1 MSPSVESTASTQEAR
16 SAFPVVTVSLLSV
29 LLLAFF
35 LEHVLNLG
43 ELSGL
48 LAPNVQ
54 TRVALGGLVHPNVLE
69 GGEGWR
75 LLTAPLLHADISYLV
90 LNGIAL
96 AMVGSALESLVGRTR
111 TWTLF
116 VTGALGGGAL
126 SLLLQKPGGVS
137 VGASGAVMAM
147 LAGLFIVARNLP
159 SETERS
165 RPRTAALRIL
175 VPALL
180 PLAIGSSGGTIDYAA
195 HLGGTLS
202 GALVGFLYVRGGPQ
216 AVRSGGA
223 AGRGLA
229 WAGVAVVVLA
239 LLACARQ
246 FPGYALSVDK
256 ELAWPGMLEVACRL
270 GSANACNG
278 LGSLHIRGHLV
289 PQDDEKAAALFER
302 ACQGED
308 VSGCSN
314 LARALVHGTGTPKDE
329 PRAAALFEKACAW
342 GSADS
347 CSNLG
352 ITHETSL
359 GVPRDL
365 TRAGAAYTRACELGS
380 MSGCNNLG
388 RLHQMAESGIQD
400 EDAAAALFQKACDGN
415 HWSACTNLGRM
426 LQNGTE
432 PLRNEPRAAR
442 LFEKACE
449 GEDPDGCTFLGAMH
463 QEGQGVDRDVTRAL
477 SLIEEGC
484 KRGSARGCTLL
495 GIAHLKGED
504 VARDAVKAVASYERG
519 CDGGDGLGCANLG
532 ALIAHDESSAR
543 DQSRSAELYTRAC
556 ELGHSRGCALL
567 ADLLRVGVRGVAR
580 DEARA
585 RVLYTQAC
593 REGFAPACPYAPA
606 EQQASSTVP

>member
-1 MSPSVESTASTQEAR
+1 VRSVASTQEAH

-54 TRVALGGLVHPNVLE
+54 TLVALGGLVRASVLE

-96 AMVGSALESLVGRTR
+96 AMVGPALESLVGRTR

-116 VTGALGGGAL
+116 ITGALGGGAL
-126 SLLLQKPGGVS
+126 SLLLKPGGVS

-147 LAGLFIVARNLP
+147 LAGLFLVARNLP

-202 GALVGFLYVRGGPQ
+202 GALVGFLYVRGSPQ
-216 AVRSGGA
+216 AVRPNGA
-223 AGRGLA
+223 AGRSLA

-246 FPGYALSVDK
+246 FPGYVLSVDK
-256 ELAWPGMLEVACRL
+256 ELAWPGLLEVACRT

-308 VSGCSN
+308 VYGCSN

-365 TRAGAAYTRACELGS
+365 TRAGSAYTRACELGS

-388 RLHQMAESGIQD
+388 RLHQMAESGLQD
-400 EDAAAALFQKACDGN
+400 EDAAAALFQKACDGDY
-415 HWSACTNLGRM
+415 WSACTNLGRM
-426 LQNGTE
+426 LQNGAE
-432 PLRNEPRAAR
+432 PRRDEPRAAR

-495 GIAHLKGED
+495 GIAYLKGED
-504 VARDAVKAVASYERG
+504 VARDVVKAVASYERG

-532 ALIAHDESSAR
+532 ALIAHDERGSR
-543 DQSRSAELYTRAC
+543 DQSGPAALYTRAC

-567 ADLLRVGVRGVAR
+567 ADLLRMGVGGVAR

-585 RVLYTQAC
+585 TALYTQAC
-593 REGFAPACPYAPA
+593 QEGFAPACQFAPA
-606 EQQASSTVP
+606 AGPQATNTMP